1 MKRFL
6 YVLLSFAA
14 VSFAVGCSED
24 DTITPAPEDPIE
36 NPLVYEVDQVVFGS
50 QKSEKVVTL
59 QNIESDNFMIT
70 KPAADKWVSFKKG
83 EGNTIVVSVKANATD
98 IRESK
103 ITAISGQI
111 VEEIPIWQDAPRSIK
126 FPQIPDLRGTGGS
139 TTFGFTAN
147 IAAPFKVEVAEADQ
161 SWLDVTVDQD
171 NKTVTAVTHQNVPKA
186 GDRTGTFTISG
197 YSEFGDYIET
207 EVSVTQVGIDRP
219 NYKFSLPD
227 FSQSKVYKVMENGQQ
242 IAEICL
248 EWLGSE
254 NAADGVSVDAQ
265 AVVVYPM
272 ASNGKADLS
281 NGYVAKIVKANT
293 GVNAYTYAA
302 PTTAVHGGKVVWDT
316 ANNCISAYTAGTEA
330 EPVETLVI
338 PADNLVFGTETFA
351 DLTELTSI
359 EPDVV
364 VDNRPNDIPRIY
376 PTVKVGTQYWL
387 TKDLRARVFRNGE
400 RIGIAASNA
409 ELNSGM
415 KPYCCV
421 NAYVPQDDGSTKLTC
436 IFDVYSSEHAQT
448 IESELEKHG
457 VLYNVNCITNLV
469 VPDSYASLYDFTK
482 ATYTNPYAVTISS
495 SLKGAY
501 YYDFPIEDDVL
512 SPEGC
517 CVPNLNDLILLKS
530 YTRDATK
537 HTEQGET
544 NANNTAMR
552 RVRDLSDGP
561 TAATR
566 MEWADDNNITGL
578 TITLTPRVY
587 GSNVNYPSG
596 NNLTYIYLISR
607 TIMPLL
613 MSNGKGTGDKY
624 MVTENCGVIPFIG
637 QSGAYFNHWWVARQA
652 VWGIRCIR
660 K

>member
-24 DTITPAPEDPIE
+24 DAITPAPEDPIE

-70 KPAADKWVSFKKG
+70 KPDADKWVSFKKG

-103 ITAISGQI
+103 ITAQSGRI
-111 VEEIPIWQDAPRSIK
+111 VEEIPIWQDAPRSIR

-147 IAAPFKVEVAEADQ
+147 IAAPFEVKVAEADQ

-171 NKTVTAVTHQNVPKA
+171 NKTVTAVTHQNIPKA

-197 YSEFGDYIET
+197 YSEFGDYVET
-207 EVSVTQVGIDRP
+207 EVPVTQVGIDRP
-219 NYKFSLPD
+219 NYKFSLPEFKYSYPLSD
-227 FSQSKVYKVMENGQQ
+227 PQPRIYKVMADGQQ

-254 NAADGVSVDAQ
+254 NAAAGVSVDAQ

-302 PTTAVHGGKVVWDT
+302 PTTAVHGGKVEWDV

-330 EPVETLVI
+330 EPVETVVI
-338 PADNLVFGTETFA
+338 PADNFVFTAQPFA
-351 DLTELTSI
+351 EMTELST

-364 VDNRPNDIPRIY
+364 VDNRPNDTPRTY
-376 PTVKVGTQYWL
+376 TVVKVGTQYWL
-387 TKDLRARVFRNGE
+387 GEYLKAKCFTDGTQIPSEDNDKAWQAALLPRVMSIDYVSGSVRNIYDPE
-400 RIGIAASNA
+400 NA
-409 ELNSGM
+409 ETVEAQIQKSGGL
-415 KPYCCV
+415 
-421 NAYVPQDDGSTKLTC
+421 AYN
-436 IFDVYSSEHAQT
+436 F
-448 IESELEKHG
+448 
-457 VLYNVNCITNLV
+457 NCINNIHLPEDTTYQDYWKALI
-469 VPDSYASLYDFTK
+469 DQESDGIYDLP
-482 ATYTNPYAVTISS
+482 AD
-495 SLKGAY
+495 G
-501 YYDFPIEDDVL
+501 DVL
-512 SPEGC
+512 APAGWM
-517 CVPNLNDLILLKS
+517 VPSNDQILSLKS
-530 YTRDATK
+530 YVDDATK
-537 HTEQGET
+537 VDFQIIRPND
-544 NANNTAMR
+544 NADRTLQVGRTR
-552 RVRDLSDGP
+552 RIRDVSNWSDYHGLD
-561 TAATR
+561 ACQ
-566 MEWADDNNITGL
+566 DQNITGL
-578 TITLTPRVY
+578 GLTLTPRFTGSSFGRPSLTTSWTVEFVHLLTRSVKWASSDAMFRCYTLQNGSYLNDFYNVKY
-587 GSNVNYPSG
+587 GMCV
-596 NNLTYIYLISR
+596 
-607 TIMPLL
+607 
-613 MSNGKGTGDKY
+613 
-624 MVTENCGVIPFIG
+624 
-637 QSGAYFNHWWVARQA
+637 
-652 VWGIRCIR
+652 RCIR

>member
-24 DTITPAPEDPIE
+24 DAITPAPEDPIE

-147 IAAPFKVEVAEADQ
+147 IAAPFEVKVADADQ

-171 NKTVTAVTHQNVPKA
+171 NKTVTATVGQNIPKA

-207 EVSVTQVGIDRP
+207 EVPVTQVGIDRP

-227 FSQSKVYKVMENGQQ
+227 FSQSKVYKVMLEGQQ

-364 VDNRPNDIPRIY
+364 VDNRPNDTPRTY
-376 PTVKVGTQYWL
+376 TVVKVGTQYWMGEYL
-387 TKDLRARVFRNGE
+387 KARCFVDGTK
-400 RIGIAASNA
+400 IGNA
-409 ELNSGM
+409 EVKSGGEWT
-415 KPYCCV
+415 KALRPLCCV
-421 NAYVPQDDGSTKLTC
+421 ANLNEATGYWDVWNAETADAMEAAIQLS
-436 IFDVYSSEHAQT
+436 
-448 IESELEKHG
+448 G
-457 VLYNVNCITNLV
+457 VLYNYNCINNITLPEDTAAFTTWWQANYAEKDDLPV
-469 VPDSYASLYDFTK
+469 EGDVLAPAGWMVPSLTQVAKLETYIADNNSYAGLEGVADK
-482 ATYTNPYAVTISS
+482 NPKYRTFCRRICDYSKNLPQS
-495 SLKGAY
+495 C
-501 YYDFPIEDDVL
+501 VL
-512 SPEGC
+512 PW
-517 CVPNLNDLILLKS
+517 
-530 YTRDATK
+530 
-537 HTEQGET
+537 
-544 NANNTAMR
+544 AM
-552 RVRDLSDGP
+552 D
-561 TAATR
+561 
-566 MEWADDNNITGL
+566 ENITGL
-578 TITLTPRVY
+578 GITVTPRIQN
-587 GSNVNYPSG
+587 GSAFRKGTNSATAWDWRTSTHCLTRTFRKTVSSG
-596 NNLTYIYLISR
+596 TTSGFYLI
-607 TIMPLL
+607 TTQ
-613 MSNGKGTGDKY
+613 NGGLDNSYFYDMRFG
-624 MVTENCGVIPFIG
+624 MVV
-637 QSGAYFNHWWVARQA
+637 
-652 VWGIRCIR
+652 RCIR